1 MSEEK
6 NTAAVQ
12 AKTKR
17 KEGAKNAPL
26 DGKTV
31 MYVGP
36 TIRGVA
42 AAGSLFKNG
51 LPELLKREMEKQPAI
66 RDLIVPVDRL
76 AEANKELAMPDSALA
91 AVYREIEKG

>member
-6 NTAAVQ
+6 NVAAVQ
-12 AKTKR
+12 QKAKK
-17 KEGAKNAPL
+17 KEAAKSPMW

-42 AAGSLFKNG
+42 AEGSLFKNG
-51 LPELLKREMEKQPAI
+51 LPELLKNEMEKQPAI

-76 AEANKELAMPDSALA
+76 AEANKELAMPGSALA
-91 AVYREIEKG
+91 AVYRKVEKG